1 VTVEVIDPIH
11 ETGLDRASQSEPG
24 IDEMRNTDNSGTTVT
39 RALRTLGW
47 TLAGAVLLSLAAC
60 GPDPS
65 VVDERTPEE
74 IVKERAQARWN
85 ALLSGD
91 LEQAYAF
98 TSPAYR
104 SSTTL
109 NRFQARLGSSIRRT
123 EAVVS
128 EVECEPDRCDVVV
141 MVTYVVPQLNTENT
155 RPLNET
161 WILSDDDWWIHLDR

>member
-1 VTVEVIDPIH
+1 
-11 ETGLDRASQSEPG
+11 
-24 IDEMRNTDNSGTTVT
+24 MRNTENSGRWVT
-39 RALRTLGW
+39 KILATLGW
-47 TLAGAVLLSLAAC
+47 TLTATLLLTLAAC

-65 VVDERTPEE
+65 VVDERTSEE
-74 IVKERAQARWN
+74 IVQERAQARWN
-85 ALLSGD
+85 ALIEGD

-141 MVTYVVPQLNTENT
+141 MVTYTAPQLNTENT
-155 RPLNET
+155 RPLSET
-161 WILSDDDWWIHLDR
+161 WVRSDDEWWIHLNR

>member
-1 VTVEVIDPIH
+1 
-11 ETGLDRASQSEPG
+11 
-24 IDEMRNTDNSGTTVT
+24 MRNIDNRGTTVT
-39 RALRTLGW
+39 KVLRILGW
-47 TLAGAVLLSLAAC
+47 TLAGILLLTLGAC

-65 VVDERTPEE
+65 AVDERSPEE
-74 IVKERAQARWN
+74 IVQERAQARWD
-85 ALLSGD
+85 ALLAGD
-91 LEQAYAF
+91 IEQAYTF

-123 EAVVS
+123 KADVS
-128 EVECEPDRCDVVV
+128 KVECEPDRCDVVV

-161 WILSDDDWWIHLDR
+161 WILSDDDWWIHMNQ